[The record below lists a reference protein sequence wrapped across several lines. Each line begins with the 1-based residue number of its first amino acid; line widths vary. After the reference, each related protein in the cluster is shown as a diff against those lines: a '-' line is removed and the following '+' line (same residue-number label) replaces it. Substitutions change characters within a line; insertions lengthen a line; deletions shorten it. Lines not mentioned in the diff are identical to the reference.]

1 MASPHLLFLWTV
13 NLQVET
19 IFLQLKNAEQHVEER
34 IPNLTL
40 ISLILRMMRLVQ
52 ISKEGTQNKL

>member
-19 IFLQLKNAEQHVEER
+19 IFLQLKNAERHVD
-34 IPNLTL
+34 PNLTL